1 MASDKKKKF
10 KYHKILSLDGS
21 DIFKRMQSTNG
32 IAPLTALKDGKLDT
46 SRFEGVLDESLETE
60 KLAAIYA
67 KHKKEMGVPYLT
79 KNCTLAVV
87 SVTFDF
93 AVKEF
98 EKYGRRF
105 VRYGYDVSDAD
116 MTDHICVREID
127 GVLTL
132 IAVEV
137 PYDDDTAYTPVE
149 NPVGGEL
156 LGKIFAYDS
165 KRRIYHRTGKSL
177 ATAVKC
183 EDIRALL
190 YRDGFTMDGIHYVRY
205 KRSAGSSRTGHC
217 LFIAEPLYADM
228 MAWSSCGL
236 SAEVD
241 DQASWQAYISLTLSS
256 IESIL
261 KLPKKAILI
270 IPDQTSV
277 FKTHA
282 VCVRQ
287 AEDGMLTAKEEE
299 TEVENVIWDGEA
311 LMDVSVF
318 KDNGYGEHSMML
330 LRNRFFKTCAFNT
343 NLHTWFADMEVTQI
357 RQLAGYTTARKV
369 EDIKLIITES
379 SLKYLKFL
387 PKDMPLKDKFKLW
400 LDAAYEGKDTSDF
413 GVVKTDHYPSLM
425 NGNMSYTSY
434 QLINTMP
441 FSYSDTENFLAMSL
455 EYLEKLQK
463 DSTHMRF
470 HLNQVGLQDDID
482 TKTLTVDNYR
492 QRLIHDMTTRTP
504 QFEHTSI
511 YKDFR
516 TEVCKI
522 FKDKLKSGKVLVDGN
537 YQTLFGNPIEFLY
550 SVTNPDYRVV
560 LPLGVKEDH
569 AYCSHY
575 HDGAAFLCARSP
587 HITMGNLYL
596 AVNEK
601 NSSID
606 RYFNLNPNI
615 LCVNAVFN
623 NIQQQ
628 LNGCDYDSDAVLV
641 TWNTPLRYHSALI
654 RDAFP
659 IPVCKIDPMGKAS
672 YTNTPESLAS
682 LDQKISDNK
691 IGEIINLS
699 QFLNSLFWDE
709 FHRLDYFNNRG
720 EFHKLKPMYYEICIL
735 AVLSGMEIDKAKRL
749 YDIDTNKVLRQL
761 KRRKQEFVKAHGGK
775 LPAFYEF
782 MTEGKVTA
790 KSDKNVKLDT
800 PMCHIYDIVESLN
813 ARSEYTHLVKFRD
826 LFDLDTADC
835 DSNDSHRK
843 KNVIDAVLKAGAEIR
858 SIKIRAKDKK
868 DKERKILLEQADRI
882 FKDCLKTV
890 SKYIV
895 NDHVLHLLLNELDL
909 GTKSKSGVSSVK
921 TLLFACL
928 IYEESGRLLS
938 RLKVSED
945 HQADDLLFHQ
955 YFPELKEDAYTELLY
970 GHKYVHVVLGKTKNE
985 EPKE

>member
-1 MASDKKKKF
+1 MASDKKKEF
-10 KYHKILSLDGS
+10 KYHKILALDGC
-21 DIFKRMQSTNG
+21 DIFRHMHAANG
-32 IAPLTALKDGKLDT
+32 IAPLTALKDGKLDI

-60 KLAAIYA
+60 KLAAVYKKHA
-67 KHKKEMGVPYLT
+67 KEIGVPYLEH
-79 KNCTLAVV
+79 NCTRAVISV
-87 SVTFDF
+87 SFDF
-93 AVKEF
+93 AIKEF

-105 VRYGYDVSDAD
+105 VRHGHDVADAD
-116 MTDHICVREID
+116 MTDHICVRDID
-127 GVLTL
+127 GEPTL

-137 PYDDDTAYTPVE
+137 PYNKDTDYAHVE
-149 NPVGGEL
+149 NPIGEEI
-156 LGKIFAYDS
+156 LGKYFSYDS
-165 KRRIYHRTGKSL
+165 EKQCYCRTGKAL
-177 ATAVKC
+177 ETAVKC
-183 EDIRALL
+183 EEIRAVL
-190 YRDGFTMDGIHYVRY
+190 YRDGFSVDGIHYVRY
-205 KRSAGSSRTGHC
+205 KRSAGSSRSGHC
-217 LFIAEPLYADM
+217 LFIAEPLYDDM

-287 AEDGMLTAKEEE
+287 TEDGMLTAAEEE

-318 KDNGYGEHSMML
+318 NDNGYGEHSMML

-343 NLHTWFADMEVTQI
+343 NLQLWFQVNDIKQI
-357 RQLAGYTTARKV
+357 RQLAGFTTARDV
-369 EDIKLIITES
+369 TDIKLVITES

-387 PKDMPLKDKFKLW
+387 PKEMPLKEKFKLW

-413 GVVKTDHYPSLM
+413 GVVKTDHYPTQM

-434 QLINTMP
+434 QIINTMP
-441 FSYSDTENFLAMSL
+441 FSYAETENFLAMSL

-463 DSTHMRF
+463 RSTYMRF
-470 HLNQVGLQDDID
+470 HLNHVGLQDDID
-482 TKTLTVDNYR
+482 SKTLTVDNYR
-492 QRLIHDMTTRTP
+492 QRLIHDLTTRTP

-522 FKDKLKSGKVLVDGN
+522 FKDKLKSGRVLVDGN
-537 YQTLFGNPIEFLY
+537 YQTLFGNPIEFLCAIIDK
-550 SVTNPDYRVV
+550 DYKVNH
-560 LPLGVKEDH
+560 PLAITGDN

-575 HDGAAFLCARSP
+575 RDGDAYLCIRSP

-596 AVNEK
+596 AENTPHHY
-601 NSSID
+601 ID
-606 RYFNLNPNI
+606 SYFNLNPNI
-615 LCVNAVFN
+615 LCVNAIRN

-659 IPVCKIDPMGKAS
+659 IPVCKIDPIGKAS
-672 YTNTPESLAS
+672 YTNTPESLAQ

-709 FHRLDYFNNRG
+709 FHRLDCFNNRG
-720 EFHKLKPMYYEICIL
+720 EFQKLKPLYYEICIL

-749 YDIDTNKVLRQL
+749 YDVDTGKVLGQL
-761 KRRKQEFVKAHGGK
+761 KRRKQEFVKSHGGK

-782 MTEGKVTA
+782 MTEGNVTS
-790 KSDKNVKLDT
+790 KSDKNVKLNT
-800 PMCHIYDIVESLN
+800 PMCHIYDIVESLKT
-813 ARSEYTHLVKFRD
+813 RSEYTHHVNFRD
-826 LFDLDTADC
+826 LFDLDTADG

-843 KNVIDAVLKAGAEIR
+843 KNIIDAVLKAGAEIR

-868 DKERKILLEQADRI
+868 DKERKILIEQADKV
-882 FKDCLKTV
+882 FQSCLKTV

-895 NDHVLHLLLNELDL
+895 NDHVLHLLLTELDL

-928 IYEESGRLLS
+928 IYEEGGRLLS
-938 RLKVSED
+938 RLKD
-945 HQADDLLFHQ
+945 ADNYQADDLLFHQ
-955 YFPELKEDAYTELLY
+955 YFPELNEDAYTEYLY
-970 GHKYVHVVLGKTKNE
+970 GHKYVHVVLGKTNNE
-985 EPKE
+985 DS

>member
-1 MASDKKKKF
+1 MASDKKKEF
-10 KYHKILSLDGS
+10 KYHKILALDGC
-21 DIFKRMQSTNG
+21 DIFRQMHAANG

-46 SRFEGVLDESLETE
+46 TRFEGVLDESLETE
-60 KLAAIYA
+60 KLAAVYKKHA
-67 KHKKEMGVPYLT
+67 KEIGVPYLVQ
-79 KNCTLAVV
+79 NCTRAVISV
-87 SVTFDF
+87 SFDF
-93 AVKEF
+93 AIKEF

-105 VRYGYDVSDAD
+105 VRYGYDVADAD
-116 MTDHICVREID
+116 MTDHICVRDID
-127 GVLTL
+127 GEPTL

-137 PYDDDTAYTPVE
+137 PYNKDTDYAPVE
-149 NPVGGEL
+149 NPIGEEL
-156 LGKIFAYDS
+156 LGKYFAYDS
-165 KRRIYHRTGKSL
+165 EKRCYCRTGKAL
-177 ATAVKC
+177 ETAVKC
-183 EDIRALL
+183 EDIRAVL
-190 YRDGFTMDGIHYVRY
+190 YRDGFTVGGIHYVRY
-205 KRSAGSSRTGHC
+205 KRSAGSSRSGHC
-217 LFIAEPLYADM
+217 LFIAEPLYDDM

-277 FKTHA
+277 FKTQA

-287 AEDGMLTAKEEE
+287 TEDGMLTAAEEE

-311 LMDVSVF
+311 LMDVSIF
-318 KDNGYGEHSMML
+318 EDSGYGEHSMML

-343 NLHTWFADMEVTQI
+343 NLQLWFQMNDIKQI
-357 RQLAGYTTARKV
+357 RQLAGFTTARDV
-369 EDIKLIITES
+369 ADIKLVITES

-387 PKDMPLKDKFKLW
+387 PKEMPLKEKFRMW
-400 LDAAYEGKDTSDF
+400 LDAAYEGKDTSNF
-413 GVVKTDHYPSLM
+413 GVVKTDHYPGHM
-425 NGNMSYTSY
+425 DGNMSYTSY

-441 FSYSDTENFLAMSL
+441 FSYADTENFLAMSL

-470 HLNQVGLQDDID
+470 HLNQVGLQDDIEE
-482 TKTLTVDNYR
+482 KTLTVDNYR

-537 YQTLFGNPIEFLY
+537 YQTLFGNPVEFLFAVTHKDYKVEKPLALTGDDVY
-550 SVTNPDYRVV
+550 SSYYRDGDTV
-560 LPLGVKEDH
+560 LCV
-569 AYCSHY
+569 
-575 HDGAAFLCARSP
+575 RSP

-596 AVNEK
+596 AK
-601 NSSID
+601 NTQNLNID
-606 RYFNLNPNI
+606 FYFNLNPNI
-615 LCVNAVFN
+615 LCVNAIGN

-628 LNGCDYDSDAVLV
+628 LNGCDYDSDSVLV
-641 TWNTPLRYHSALI
+641 VWDYMLRRMSAMI
-654 RDAFP
+654 ADAFP

-672 YTNTPESLAS
+672 YTNTPESLAQ
-682 LDQKISDNK
+682 LDQKIAENK

-709 FHRLDYFNNRG
+709 FHRLDCFNNRC
-720 EFHKLKPMYYEICIL
+720 EFHKLKPLYYEICIL

-749 YDIDTNKVLRQL
+749 YDVDTNKVLRQL
-761 KRRKQEFVKAHGGK
+761 KQRKDAFKKAHGGK

-790 KSDKNVKLDT
+790 KSDKNVKLNT

-813 ARSEYTHLVKFRD
+813 TRSEYTHLVKFRD
-826 LFDLDTADC
+826 LFALDPADG

-843 KNVIDAVLKAGAEIR
+843 KNVIDAVKKAGDEIR
-858 SIKIRAKDKK
+858 SIKIRAQNKK
-868 DKERKILLEQADRI
+868 DKERRVLIEQANEV
-882 FKDCLKTV
+882 FKDCIKTV

-895 NDHVLHLLLNELDL
+895 NDHVLHLLLTELDL

-928 IYEESGRLLS
+928 VYEESGRLLS
-938 RLKVSED
+938 RLKAPENY
-945 HQADDLLFHQ
+945 HAEDLLFHQ
-955 YFPELKEDAYTELLY
+955 YFTELKEDAHTEYLY
-970 GHKYVHVVLGKTKNE
+970 GHKYVHVIFGKSKSE
-985 EPKE
+985 E